1 MTKAATLKR
10 TCLFTI
16 DSLNTVSTMPEAISA
31 LSALNTM
38 LYRPDDRAL
47 AAATNITLNRLR
59 SRLISEASPDYW
71 IDPYL
76 NSEGELKSEAID
88 LVGDIVA
95 ERRLQIDAIDEVLSS
110 L

>member
-1 MTKAATLKR
+1 MTKAATLER

-31 LSALNTM
+31 LSALNTL
-38 LYRPDDRAL
+38 LYRPEDQAL

-71 IDPYL
+71 LEQYID
-76 NSEGELKSEAID
+76 SDGELKSEAIE
-88 LVGDIVA
+88 LVGDIVS
-95 ERRLQIDAIDEVLSS
+95 ERRSQIEAIDEVLLS